1 MLERALFNAPI
12 YNRAMQKAPSLD
24 EFLEVWKKESDARV
38 GVIFASLPIK
48 SPVIS
53 GELKRQAIE
62 AIMRVVWFRID
73 TPDKEEVLWKNR
85 DAVKKYTSDL
95 VDKTVA
101 ENWKRVTASK
111 CPSRYGGTSSQIA
124 RFP

>member
-1 MLERALFNAPI
+1 
-12 YNRAMQKAPSLD
+12 MQKPLSSD

-38 GVIFASLPIK
+38 GVIFASLPIRGP
-48 SPVIS
+48 SIS
-53 GELKRQAIE
+53 GELKRQAVE

-95 VDKTVA
+95 VDKAVA
-101 ENWKRVTASK
+101 ENWKRVTAYK
-111 CPSRYGGTSSQIA
+111 
-124 RFP
+124 